1 MDDAKAQQMAEE
13 HIGTCFDGW
22 RIDGYVNHGK
32 SAAIFRATKA
42 GQSAALKLFDP
53 ELSARFGRDAQ
64 LERIRRETSLVGKSH
79 PNLVSVYGGGEERG
93 LLFVIMEYFDGPNL
107 ADALMHVPA
116 PQVRPIIAQIAS
128 AARFLEDSAFAHR
141 DIKPENIGI
150 TRDWQTAKLL
160 DLGVIR
166 PLDFGNV
173 TDEGEQR
180 FFIAT
185 LQYSPPEL
193 LFRRE
198 DDSIEAWRAITFYQ
212 LGAVLHDLLMRKP
225 LFQESSQPWGRL
237 VIAVEREI
245 PQITANGPDADLRL
259 LAQNCLAKVARQR
272 LETVEW
278 DDFIRPKQGDPLD
291 AARQSIARH
300 RVAAAQT
307 ATIRPRPDDTTRQQ
321 MYILR
326 AAIDSAVV
334 QSIASEGLPRYSI
347 RRVKPDDPYLIRVLF
362 NPSTRH
368 GLSQHFAF
376 YCSGAVADASAHF
389 LELTLWACVAPTT
402 EALPLTPDPARAM
415 RRIRGALIDHD
426 IRANVLECLLL
437 SYAHALATP
446 PCKKPQP
453 HWLSEGGPV

>member
-1 MDDAKAQQMAEE
+1 MDDAKAQQMADE

-22 RIDGYVNHGK
+22 SVEEYVNHGK
-32 SAAIFRATKA
+32 SAAVFRATKA
-42 GQSAALKLFDP
+42 GRSAALKLFDP
-53 ELSARFGRDAQ
+53 ELSARFGRAAQ
-64 LERIRRETSLVGKSH
+64 IERIRRETSLVGKSH

-107 ADALMHVPA
+107 AEALKDVPA
-116 PQVRPIIAQIAS
+116 SRVRPIIAQIAS

-166 PLDFGNV
+166 PLDFSNV

-180 FFIAT
+180 FFVAT

-245 PQITANGPDADLRL
+245 PQMTADGPDADLRL

-307 ATIRPRPDDTTRQQ
+307 STLRPRPDDTTHQQ
-321 MYILR
+321 LYVLR
-326 AAIDSAVV
+326 NAIDSAVV

-362 NPSTRH
+362 NPSTGH

-389 LELTLWACVAPTT
+389 LDLGLWACVAPATD
-402 EALPLTPDPARAM
+402 ALPLAPDPARAM

-437 SYAHALATP
+437 AYARALGAP
-446 PCKKPQP
+446 PCKRAQPQ
-453 HWLSEGGPV
+453 WLSEGGPV